1 MWRLDRVGQYRSVS
15 NFDVVRRFV
24 VHPKEEFYMRFKKR
38 AVLLTALA
46 VTAVSAATVSQPAS
60 AKAQYPAGSTI
71 QSIYGYTLF
80 TKLTATNATCD
91 NETTKAWSVDWSFA
105 GTAQSPE
112 FETKI
117 ENVSQAF
124 GPNPDPTIVPLAAGK
139 EIKQPAEYPQP
150 AAYRDNRF
158 TSRANYIGTATQTL
172 TVGFKNTVF
181 SANPATVGED
191 NLATVSVKSPCA
203 SETDLGMVQAGASVF
218 TPVPPDRLL
227 DTRSTGGK
235 FADQETRKVQI
246 TGTRYVPATGV
257 SAVVLNVTA
266 TEATKAGFVTVWPGG
281 GVVPAISNINVV
293 QGQTVP
299 NLVTVQVGSDGYIS
313 VFSDGGTHVLVDVM
327 GYYSLTDASARAGR
341 YQAVP
346 LKRALDTRDGGAP
359 GAQQSVNVPIA
370 GKWGVPANATAAVLN
385 LTVAGVKK
393 GGFTTVYPGGTAR
406 PVTSNL
412 NSAGEDRANQAIVKL
427 GADGSV
433 DVFSENGSDII
444 VDVAGYFTGASAP
457 LSRSGLFIPI
467 VPLRVL
473 NTRDGLNYD
482 VNTQGKPGANTT
494 TYARVGERGGIDTGY
509 AGSVV
514 TNVTAVDASAAGFVT
529 VYVTGTKLPDT
540 SSLNPAKGETVPNH
554 TTTALGTSGDIAM
567 NTTAGAH
574 FIVDAFGWYTA

>member
-1 MWRLDRVGQYRSVS
+1 MWRLDRVGQDRSVS

-46 VTAVSAATVSQPAS
+46 VSAVSAATVTQPAS
-60 AKAQYPAGSTI
+60 ARPQYPLGSATI
-71 QSIYGYTLF
+71 QSIDGYTLF
-80 TKLTATNATCD
+80 TKLTATNVTCD
-91 NETTKAWSVDWSFA
+91 NTTTKAWSVDWSFA

-117 ENVSQAF
+117 VSVSQS
-124 GPNPDPTIVPLAAGK
+124 LAGSLVAGA
-139 EIKQPAEYPQP
+139 ELKQPAAYPQP
-150 AAYRDNRF
+150 SAYRDNRF
-158 TSRANYIGTATQTL
+158 TSRASYTGLADQSL
-172 TVGFKNTVF
+172 TVGFRNTVF
-181 SANPATVGED
+181 SAQGSTVGED
-191 NLATVSVKSPCA
+191 TVATLSGITAVKSPCNA
-203 SETDLGMVQAGASVF
+203 DADLPAVQAGSSVF
-218 TPVPPDRLL
+218 TPLPPVRIL
-227 DTRSTGGK
+227 DSRNTGK
-235 FADQETRKVQI
+235 FADKETRVLPIFGK
-246 TGTRYVPATGV
+246 GGVPTTGV

-266 TEATKAGFVTVWPGG
+266 TEATNAGFVTVWPGG
-281 GVVPAISNINVV
+281 GSVPAISNINVV

-299 NLVTVQVGSDGYIS
+299 NLVTVQVGSTGSIS
-313 VFSDGGTHVLVDVM
+313 IFSDGGTHVLVDVM
-327 GYYSLTDASARAGR
+327 GYYSSTITSERAGR

-346 LKRALDTRDGGAP
+346 LKRAIDTRGGGAP
-359 GAQQSVNVPIA
+359 GAQSSVNVPIA
-370 GKWGVPANATAAVLN
+370 GQWGVPANATAAVLN
-385 LTVAGVKK
+385 VTVTGVRQ

-406 PVTSNL
+406 PITSNL

-444 VDVAGYFTGASAP
+444 VDVAGYFTGATAP

-473 NTRDGLNYD
+473 NTRDGLNYELA
-482 VNTQGKPGANTT
+482 TQGKPGANTT
-494 TYARVGERGGIDTGY
+494 TYARVGENGGIDTGF

-514 TNVTAVDASAAGFVT
+514 TNVTAVDATAAGFVT
-529 VYVTGTKLPDT
+529 VYPSGSVLPGT

-554 TTTALGTSGDIAM
+554 TTTALGTSGDIAI